1 MDDSFKEKLTDI
13 LKDRIS
19 ISEGTRAN
27 YARGEDAYEPVLSQA
42 VVFPES
48 NEEVSK
54 ILKLCNENKVPVV
67 PFGTGTSLE
76 GHAVGNEKGI
86 TISLEKMNKVL
97 SVNAADFD
105 CRVQAN
111 VTRKQLN
118 EYLREDGVFFP
129 IDPGA
134 DAALGGM
141 AACSASGTMAVKY
154 GTMRTVVTGLT
165 VVLPNGE
172 IIKTGTRAK
181 KSSAGYNLTN
191 LFIGSEGTLGI
202 ITEVHLRLSPIPESI
217 MSAVCHFP
225 DLESAVLTAQE
236 VIQYGVPIARIE
248 MLNKD
253 QMEISIKYSK
263 LDKAEPLPTL
273 FFEFHG
279 SEPSNKESI
288 NIVEELSK
296 NNGGSDFKW
305 AESLEE
311 RNKLW
316 KARHEIYYAVKS
328 QGTNVKIYA
337 TDVCVP
343 ISKLVEC
350 IKFSENE
357 IQQHGLKAP
366 MVGHVGDGNFHVTVI
381 YDPSKEGEYEI
392 IRNFSDKLI
401 DKALELEGTIT
412 GEHGIGLQKKKYL
425 LREHADNL
433 PVMKAI
439 AIASEEDLATAKIFQ
454 KHADMLLFDSK
465 PPSGASRPGGNALSF
480 EWSLVANQD
489 WRLPWMLAGGIDVA
503 NLSLAVEISGASA
516 IDVSSGVEDSKGF
529 KSPVKIKE
537 LLYFAATL

>member
-1 MDDSFKEKLTDI
+1 MKNTILQTELTKLLKE
-13 LKDRIS
+13 RFS
-19 ISEGTRAN
+19 VSESTRGN
-27 YARGEDAYEPVLSQA
+27 YARGEDSYEPVLSQA
-42 VVFPES
+42 VAFPET

-54 ILKLCNENKVPVV
+54 ILKLCNEHKVPVV

-76 GHAVGNEKGI
+76 GHVVGNENGI
-86 TISLEKMNKVL
+86 TIALEKMNKVL
-97 SVNAADFD
+97 SVNGNDFD

-118 EYLREDGVFFP
+118 EYLREDGIFFP

-141 AACSASGTMAVKY
+141 AATSASGTMAVRY
-154 GTMRTVVTGLT
+154 GTMRTVVSGLT
-165 VVLPNGE
+165 VVLANGD

-263 LDKAEPLPTL
+263 LENAEPLPTL

-279 SEPSNKESI
+279 SESSNRESI
-288 NIVEELSK
+288 KIVEELSK

-305 AESLEE
+305 AESIEE

-316 KARHEIYYAVKS
+316 KARHEIYYAVKA

-337 TDVCVP
+337 TDICVP
-343 ISKLVEC
+343 ISNLVEC
-350 IKFSENE
+350 IKFSEKE

-381 YDPSKEGEYEI
+381 YDPAKKGEYEI

-401 DKALELEGTIT
+401 VKALELEGTIT
-412 GEHGIGLQKKKYL
+412 GEHGIGLQKKEYL
-425 LREHADNL
+425 LKEHPDNL
-433 PVMKAI
+433 PLMKSI
-439 AIASEEDLATAKIFQ
+439 KRSLDVNNIMNPGKVFDL
-454 KHADMLLFDSK
+454 
-465 PPSGASRPGGNALSF
+465 N
-480 EWSLVANQD
+480 
-489 WRLPWMLAGGIDVA
+489 
-503 NLSLAVEISGASA
+503 
-516 IDVSSGVEDSKGF
+516 
-529 KSPVKIKE
+529 
-537 LLYFAATL
+537 